1 MSEGRRREEG
11 EVGVE
16 EGEEG
21 EEEGEEGRMLLLLG
35 RWARVEG
42 TVWEGGRKGGREE

>member
-16 EGEEG
+16 EGAEG
-21 EEEGEEGRMLLLLG
+21 EEEGEEGLLPLK
-35 RWARVEG
+35 
-42 TVWEGGRKGGREE
+42 T